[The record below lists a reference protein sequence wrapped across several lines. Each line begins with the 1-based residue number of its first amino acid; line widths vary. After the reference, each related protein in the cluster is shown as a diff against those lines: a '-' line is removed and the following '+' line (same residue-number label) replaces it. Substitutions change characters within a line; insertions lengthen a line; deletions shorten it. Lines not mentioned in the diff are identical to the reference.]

1 MKRIALLL
9 FIALLALGSS
19 GQTMQRRL
27 ALGVGAGIYDA
38 NRHLAGDDNN
48 KRSSLYFTPEAYLS
62 WCASNSFDVILAKMS
77 MGFKPING
85 STSTDFVNFGV
96 ANLRYK
102 FANDKIFKLSSK
114 IQPYL
119 FAGPIFLNDN
129 KQKNDDFGNKLGYDF
144 GLGFKFPLSKITSL
158 YLEGGYLDG
167 VGNVSDNGGPHKYKD
182 NLMKVTVGLEF
193 NLTNNDWDND
203 GVKNSKDKCPRNT
216 AEEISK
222 GVDADGC
229 PLDTDGDGV
238 PDYRDKC
245 PDTPKGC
252 KVDEKGCPLDTD
264 GDGIIDCQDDCPT
277 AAGLKEFKGC
287 PDTDGDGVPDKND
300 ECPGTPK
307 GCKVDSK
314 GCPLDSDGDGI
325 IDCEDKCPNEKGV
338 KELQGCPI
346 ICVAIAVDPVY
357 FDFDKAVLKPAGMEA
372 IDAFIT
378 KLGNCKQYDIVVN
391 GHTCSIGTKAY
402 NQKLSEKRAQAVVQY
417 LITKGVN
424 SAYVAGKGFGET
436 EPALPNTTRAN
447 REKNR
452 RAIINMTV
460 K

>member
-27 ALGVGAGIYDA
+27 AVGVGAGVYEA
-38 NRHLAGDDNN
+38 NRHLAGDNN
-48 KRSSLYFTPEAYLS
+48 NEWSKLYFTPEAYLS
-62 WCASNSFDVILAKMS
+62 WCASNSFDLIIAKMNV
-77 MGFKPING
+77 GFKPMNG
-85 STSTDFVNFGV
+85 KSSTDFVNFAI

-102 FANDKIFKLSSK
+102 FANDKIFKVNSK

-119 FAGPIFLNDN
+119 FAGPTILNDN
-129 KQKNDDFGNKLGYDF
+129 KQKNEDFGNRLGYDF

-158 YLEGGYLDG
+158 YLEGGYFDG
-167 VGNVSDNGGPHKYKD
+167 VGTVADNGGSNNYKD
-182 NLMKVTVGLEF
+182 NLVKVTVGLEF

-229 PLDTDGDGV
+229 PKDTDGDGV
-238 PDYRDKC
+238 PDYKDQC

-252 KVDEKGCPLDTD
+252 KVDAKGCPLDTD

-277 AAGLKEFKGC
+277 VAGLKEFKGC

-346 ICVAIAVDPVY
+346 KCVAITADPVY
-357 FDFDKAVLKPAGMEA
+357 FDFDKAVLRPDGIAA
-372 IDAFIT
+372 IDAFLT
-378 KLGNCKQYDIVVN
+378 KLGDCKQYDIVVN
-391 GHTCSIGTKAY
+391 GHTCNIGTKAY

-424 SAYVAGKGFGET
+424 SAYVAGKGYGET
-436 EPALPNTTRAN
+436 EPAVPNTTKAN

-452 RAIINMTV
+452 RAIVIMSV